1 MSVTIKSAIDR
12 PKITLKL
19 ATSLDAR
26 IATVTGQSQWI
37 TGPESRAEVH
47 RMRARH
53 GAVLTGIGTV
63 LADDPEL
70 TARLDP
76 PAPQQPLR
84 VVLDSAA
91 HLPLDSKLVR
101 TSDQAAVIWCT
112 STSLPDQPL
121 DGKPGVY
128 HHQISR
134 NRAGKT
140 GLDLEAVLRMLRQ
153 TYNVKTV
160 MVETGPTLATAFVR
174 AGLVDQ
180 IAWFRAPILLG
191 GDGRPVFESLEVE
204 ALSQALELH
213 PKEPQKFGRDVL
225 DYFDLSP
232 TEKA

>member
-1 MSVTIKSAIDR
+1 MCVTIKSAIDR

-160 MVETGPTLATAFVR
+160 MVETGPILATAFVR

-225 DYFDLSP
+225 DYFDLSS

>member
-1 MSVTIKSAIDR
+1 MCVTIKSAIDR

>member
-1 MSVTIKSAIDR
+1 MTIKSAIDR

-225 DYFDLSP
+225 DYFDLSS

>member
-1 MSVTIKSAIDR
+1 MDR

-26 IATVTGQSQWI
+26 ISTVTGQSQWI
-37 TGPESRAEVH
+37 TGPESRTEVH

-53 GAVLTGIGTV
+53 DAVLTGIGTV

-101 TSDQAAVIWCT
+101 TSDQATLIWCT
-112 STSLPDQPL
+112 STSLPDRPL
-121 DGKPGVY
+121 EGKPGVY
-128 HHQISR
+128 HHQISK

-140 GLDLEAVLRMLRQ
+140 GLDLEAVLHMLRE

-160 MVETGPTLATAFVR
+160 MVETGPILATAFVR

-213 PKEPQKFGRDVL
+213 PIEQQKFGRDVL
-225 DYFDLSP
+225 DRFDLSP